1 VRKELTLR
9 ELADKVDR
17 SLESVALNYALS
29 PLDIYISIPVI
40 FPPQICFRVEIP
52 DIFISVS

>member
-1 VRKELTLR
+1 MRKELILR

-17 SLESVALNYALS
+17 SLESVALNYTLS

-40 FPPQICFRVEIP
+40 FPPQVRFRVEIP